1 MVAGREAALPIVLAI
16 TGPKRSGK
24 TSLCARLV
32 QHCAD
37 MGLQLGGMLAPDR
50 RRGDAKVGID
60 VVWLRD
66 GQRHALAR
74 IVPRDQATT
83 VGEYAFDHQVL
94 DETLAV
100 LLRDLARPL
109 DLVLIDEIGRLE
121 LKRGGG
127 YAAALDAI
135 PSSPVPVVAVT
146 VRPELVEILSQRV
159 APSPVRAFD
168 VTDDPERMLAAL
180 LEIIRDA
187 TQMA

>member
-1 MVAGREAALPIVLAI
+1 LPILLAV
-16 TGPKRSGK
+16 TGPKRCGK
-24 TSLCARLV
+24 TALCARLV
-32 QHCAD
+32 RHCAD
-37 MGLQLGGMLAPDR
+37 MGLRLGGMIAPDR
-50 RRGDAKVGID
+50 LKEGAKVGID

-94 DETLAV
+94 DDTLAV
-100 LLRDLARPL
+100 LLRDLATPL
-109 DLVLIDEIGRLE
+109 DVLFIDEIGRLE

-127 YAAALDAI
+127 YAPALDAI

-159 APSPVRAFD
+159 APATVQAFD
-168 VTDDPERMLAAL
+168 VTDGPERALTAL
-180 LEIIRDA
+180 LEAIRDA
-187 TQMA
+187 TRTF